1 MAMTEESVDQ
11 VEVNCLCVQHGQS
24 CNNTRCFV
32 KEGLRA
38 NWFYNPV
45 LEEFAIPDSYQE
57 GHGVNVKITFSHRSR
72 NTGQIPL
79 CLSNG
84 TCHISEKGLHF
95 SANFSKDGLYIAI
108 INETNYH
115 AAEHYYLVYIYEN
128 CHQMPYDSPRHTGH
142 NGTSFNWSMGLW
154 LVKCSHN
161 KTFFLPFVLDSAKS
175 APIIMTETAITIYI
189 SMIFLIVSLL
199 TFLNVLITL
208 NNKYKHYGV

>member
-1 MAMTEESVDQ
+1 MRFCFFFCITASIFCTTGNSSDIVFCCAHTPCLLHLEVDQ
-11 VEVNCLCVQHGQS
+11 ETSV
-24 CNNTRCFV
+24 T
-32 KEGLRA
+32 
-38 NWFYNPV
+38 W
-45 LEEFAIPDSYQE
+45 IDS
-57 GHGVNVKITFSHRSR
+57 

-142 NGTSFNWSMGLW
+142 KGTSFNWSMGLW